1 MINHFQI
8 RFFYNIEKVLKCK
21 YEKWRSKMYIII
33 FIFGVQCVPKNIKI
47 FQTTNWKPIWRF
59 LLNFSPLLI
68 NLINEKKK
76 KVIMNSVCVCSKKV
90 TSNRETSQSGRV
102 ARLTGACESGCLS
115 VRRWRNGVR
124 VLGYPIKPEM
134 KTVVWMQL

>member
-47 FQTTNWKPIWRF
+47 FQTTN
-59 LLNFSPLLI
+59 
-68 NLINEKKK
+68 
-76 KVIMNSVCVCSKKV
+76 
-90 TSNRETSQSGRV
+90 
-102 ARLTGACESGCLS
+102 
-115 VRRWRNGVR
+115 
-124 VLGYPIKPEM
+124 
-134 KTVVWMQL
+134 